1 MASFGCWWTKEVTE
15 LREEKC
21 KECLTRPH
29 TYMYIHNLSLQKG
42 SNLTCGVRVEIVMWS
57 VIVAIDMKS
66 VASVPVNFNSYP
78 HILTKTCEMSIGN
91 LSLLDENHFYSLLA
105 NIVWIFMCPTKGKKI
120 NDFDILRLAIQLL
133 CHEAIKLQFIL
144 AHNYC
149 YLLSSN
155 IMQMLTM

>member
-1 MASFGCWWTKEVTE
+1 
-15 LREEKC
+15 
-21 KECLTRPH
+21 
-29 TYMYIHNLSLQKG
+29 
-42 SNLTCGVRVEIVMWS
+42 
-57 VIVAIDMKS
+57 MKS